1 VRLTRD
7 VADYGCREESF
18 CEEDG
23 GRDEVEAAFVVGQE
37 RRRVAREV
45 LKQGLSLL
53 VAASNGNRSIFVVE
67 FGDRVG

>member
-1 VRLTRD
+1 MRLTRD

-23 GRDEVEAAFVVGQE
+23 GRDEPEAAFVIGQE
-37 RRRVAREV
+37 RRRIAREV
-45 LKQGLSLL
+45 PEQGLFS
-53 VAASNGNRSIFVVE
+53 SNWSRSRSIVVVE